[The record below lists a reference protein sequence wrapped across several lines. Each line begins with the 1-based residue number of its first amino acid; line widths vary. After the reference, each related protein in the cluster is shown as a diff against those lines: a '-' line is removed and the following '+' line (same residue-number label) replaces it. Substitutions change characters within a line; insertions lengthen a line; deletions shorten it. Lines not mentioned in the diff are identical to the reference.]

1 MLVSSLKT
9 AAVFAA
15 FACAGLL
22 AGGPSAGQERKKAA
36 PAKDGATVRG
46 TLAGVDAGKNT
57 VTITTRTFDRKSG
70 EGTETNKTFTL
81 AKDAKVVQDEA
92 AARLADLKLGFTAV
106 VKLDGTTV
114 VSVSVEGGTSQAEFR
129 SANAERNTIT
139 VIAGRDF
146 ARRVVHLLKDT
157 KVLGAD
163 GKAIRVQDLKA
174 GTKIQVTRSVEDENT
189 AVRIQALPEPTKK
202 DR

>member
-1 MLVSSLKT
+1 
-9 AAVFAA
+9 
-15 FACAGLL
+15 
-22 AGGPSAGQERKKAA
+22 
-36 PAKDGATVRG
+36 
-46 TLAGVDAGKNT
+46 
-57 VTITTRTFDRKSG
+57 
-70 EGTETNKTFTL
+70 
-81 AKDAKVVQDEA
+81 
-92 AARLADLKLGFTAV
+92 